1 MAIEKLKREL
11 KENPSDKVPG
21 AQITDYLIQRC
32 QDDEDFSEKVLDE
45 NKNLKGCFDFVYK
58 KVKEKLESKSGW
70 IDDQEVY
77 NMAEEYFT
85 GEKAKKVKVIK
96 KSEELSKADE
106 AASHKIK
113 EASHKIKEI
122 EAEKNKE
129 IDEKDKKIR
138 ELEER
143 IKSIQES
150 NKQESLEKS
159 NKEIKKK
166 VSKDKKKDKTI
177 EGQMSFL

>member
-11 KENPSDKVPG
+11 KQNPSDKVPG

-32 QDDEDFSEKVLDE
+32 KDDEDFSEKVLDE

-85 GEKAKKVKVIK
+85 GKKAKKIKVIN

-106 AASHKIK
+106 AA
-113 EASHKIKEI
+113 AHKIKEI

-129 IDEKDKKIR
+129 IDEKDKKIK

-150 NKQESLEKS
+150 NKQEALEKTK
-159 NKEIKKK
+159 KETKKK
-166 VSKDKKKDKTI
+166 VSKEKNKDKNI